1 MEKTIAERV
10 SELLGDDGT
19 DFSRWDEVVEQFWH
33 RVERLPGSGLVRY
46 EFEDGSAI
54 VAGVGGWDIEGPT
67 PFSWAGCPE
76 CEEE

>member
-1 MEKTIAERV
+1 MTIAERIAK
-10 SELLGDDGT
+10 LLGDDGV
-19 DFSRWDEVVEQFWH
+19 DFSRWDKVMGRITH
-33 RVERLPGSGLVRY
+33 RVERWEEKGLSRY

-54 VAGVGGWDIEGPT
+54 VAGVGGWDIEGNK